1 MKKQKPC
8 ESKTCAKKEKPCKPK
23 GSAPK
28 RISSGV
34 PGFDKLVQGGF
45 KDKSINLVVGGPGS
59 GKTIFTI
66 MFLIEGFKKGEPGI
80 YITFEEKKEKLY
92 EDMLSFGWDLEAYE
106 KKGLFNYL
114 EYTPEQVKRL
124 LIEGGGTV
132 DSIVTKMKA
141 QRLVIDSVT
150 SFSLLY
156 REELAKKEAALALF
170 EIIDK
175 WNCTA
180 LLTSQEIGMEGIEVS
195 AALQFE
201 VDSITILYHEKRKGE
216 RMRALEVL
224 KMRGTKIPNE
234 TYAIKINGCGFEVLP
249 EKMDF

>member
-1 MKKQKPC
+1 
-8 ESKTCAKKEKPCKPK
+8 
-23 GSAPK
+23 
-28 RISSGV
+28 
-34 PGFDKLVQGGF
+34 
-45 KDKSINLVVGGPGS
+45 
-59 GKTIFTI
+59 
-66 MFLIEGFKKGEPGI
+66 
-80 YITFEEKKEKLY
+80 
-92 EDMLSFGWDLEAYE
+92 MLSFGWDLEAYE

-141 QRLVIDSVT
+141 QKAGYR
-150 SFSLLY
+150 FSNFLFIALQG
-156 REELAKKEAALALF
+156 RACKKEAALALF

-201 VDSITILYHEKRKGE
+201 VDSITILYHEREKGRE
-216 RMRALEVL
+216 
-224 KMRGTKIPNE
+224 
-234 TYAIKINGCGFEVLP
+234 
-249 EKMDF
+249 

>member
-1 MKKQKPC
+1 MKQKPC
-8 ESKTCAKKEKPCKPK
+8 ESNPCIQKAKPCKPK
-23 GSAPK
+23 GSPPK
-28 RISSGV
+28 RVSSGV
-34 PGFDKLVQGGF
+34 PGFDNLVQGGF

-59 GKTIFTI
+59 GKTIFTL
-66 MFLIEGFKKGEPGI
+66 MFLIDGFKKGEPGL

-92 EDMLSFGWDLEAYE
+92 EDMLSFGWDMAEYE
-106 KKGLFNYL
+106 RKGLFSYL

-141 QRLVIDSVT
+141 TRLVIDSVS

-180 LLTSQEIGMEGIEVS
+180 LLTSQEIGMDGIEVS

-201 VDSITILYHEKRKGE
+201 VDSITILYHEKKKGE
-216 RMRALEVL
+216 RIRALEVL
-224 KMRGTKIPNE
+224 KMRGTRIPNE
-234 TYAIKINGCGFEVLP
+234 TYSLKISGCGLEVLLQ
-249 EKMDF
+249 KVDF

>member
-1 MKKQKPC
+1 M
-8 ESKTCAKKEKPCKPK
+8 
-23 GSAPK
+23 
-28 RISSGV
+28 

-156 REELAKKEAALALF
+156 REELCKKRSS
-170 EIIDK
+170 I
-175 WNCTA
+175 
-180 LLTSQEIGMEGIEVS
+180 S
-195 AALQFE
+195 A
-201 VDSITILYHEKRKGE
+201 V
-216 RMRALEVL
+216 
-224 KMRGTKIPNE
+224 
-234 TYAIKINGCGFEVLP
+234 
-249 EKMDF
+249 

>member
-8 ESKTCAKKEKPCKPK
+8 ESKACAKKEKPCKPK